1 MARGFVASQLR
12 SLFHASVFRDGT
24 NLPVHEIV
32 GLGNPL
38 NSGGKLL

>member
-1 MARGFVASQLR
+1 MPV
-12 SLFHASVFRDGT
+12 SLEMGL

-38 NSGGKLL
+38 KSGGKLL

>member
-1 MARGFVASQLR
+1 MPL
-12 SLFHASVFRDGT
+12 SLEMGL